1 MSYFLNKTLG
11 KISAG
16 LSSGNSSKDSAAH
29 AAAAVASKNGNGGTN
44 KAGSGNASGNNS
56 SGFSS
61 FFQRQSTVTYS
72 NQFQQDAQLTL
83 THLRKIF
90 YEYLH
95 PNMISCILLDVATF
109 GIHKCILRS
118 RKHTSKIKSG

>member
-29 AAAAVASKNGNGGTN
+29 AAAAVASNNGNGGTN

-95 PNMISCILLDVATF
+95 PKTGNELSPNERDEKLYSILPLF
-109 GIHKCILRS
+109 
-118 RKHTSKIKSG
+118 IKVNNRFL